1 MANGVQIGALHISLS
16 AESTAF
22 DKGMTDAGKKSKD
35 VTQEITHDTQ
45 EMSSKIGDYAAEIA
59 ASLAAAFTI
68 AYASERIK
76 EQIDYA
82 DALADVAARSNQT
95 AESLSKMEYALHF
108 QDATLQDYTAGLQK
122 LSQNMVSAS
131 EGSKEQAVIF
141 DALGIKLRDQDKQL
155 KDSGIVILEFADKL
169 ANMSNGAT
177 KTQLAMDVLGKSAG
191 PALLPFLNQGK
202 AGIEA
207 FTKQAEEMGLVVS
220 TDFSNAAGHLNDN
233 LDNLAFAATG
243 AWRVIANELTPAL
256 VDISTAFLDT
266 SNKSDGFAKT
276 LGQIATPFVR
286 FFGGVS
292 AGALA
297 GVKATGDLIGNTA
310 ALMELG
316 TKAAFESPF
325 GDQNNAKQF
334 SYVLN
339 DFSGWETYKTEMGQ
353 AKTALFGLTDAQ
365 REYAENSIW
374 ADNIMADLDVNTQKL
389 ATLAYEE
396 RKKQLI
402 EEQANKAKTV
412 ADAQKL
418 QEKQISDIAKIND
431 ALMTGIEAEKSHYDQ
446 KLLLLKT
453 AGEEAFTYAGQ
464 RNELLQKLEKEHLD
478 KMDALKIAASDKR
491 VSELLN
497 DPYIV
502 DMSSKADQSVADNA
516 ANDAFFAMVDSEL
529 VAMDAANVYKLNAQ
543 QEFNNSWLLLD
554 QDRINKVVTNG
565 DVELEAKKAQMAANV
580 SFFQNG
586 LNSMAQGQS
595 KAAKAA
601 QAIQKAQA
609 LYEIGVNTYRAAT
622 GAYAALAPIPLIGP
636 ALGVAAAGLAIAFG
650 ASMAQGVLSGG
661 SPSSVAGGAPSALP
675 SSSTD
680 IVPRSEQRAQE
691 QANMGIT
698 YIRVPLDRMMSGS
711 QLIDFIDEVRADGK
725 EFKDL
730 RFIAA

>member
-1 MANGVQIGALHISLS
+1 MANGVQIGALHVSLS

-22 DKGMTDAGKKSKD
+22 DRGMNEAGKKSKD
-35 VTQEITHDTQ
+35 VTQEIAHDAQ
-45 EMSSKIGDYAAEIA
+45 DMSAKIESYAAEIA
-59 ASLAAAFTI
+59 ASLTSAFAI

-108 QDATLQDYTAGLQK
+108 QDATLQDYTDGLQK

-131 EGSKEQAVIF
+131 EGSKEQAIIF
-141 DALGIKLRDQDKQL
+141 EALGIKLRDQDAQL
-155 KDSGIVILEFADKL
+155 KNSGDVILEFADKL

-207 FTKQAEEMGLVVS
+207 FTKKAEEMGLVVG
-220 TDFSNAAGHLNDN
+220 TDFSDASGQLNDN

-243 AWRVIANELTPAL
+243 AWRVIASQLTPAL
-256 VDISTAFLDT
+256 VDLSSALLSANENGAKQASILGNIAAAGVRAVGSVFTGAAEIGSLTVDAT
-266 SNKSDGFAKT
+266 GKLMALSD
-276 LGQIATPFVR
+276 V
-286 FFGGVS
+286 GVS
-292 AGALA
+292 AFT
-297 GVKATGDLIGNTA
+297 ATGQK
-310 ALMELG
+310 ALDARNQFGEIWKSTSVVDNYVDALG
-316 TKAAFESPF
+316 R
-325 GDQNNAKQF
+325 Q
-334 SYVLN
+334 
-339 DFSGWETYKTEMGQ
+339 KTV
-353 AKTALFGLTDAQ
+353 LFGLSEAQ
-365 REYAENSIW
+365 KEYAENSAW
-374 ADNIMADLDVNTQKL
+374 ANWVMTDLDGQTQKL
-389 ATLAYEE
+389 ATIAYEE

-402 EEQANKAKTV
+402 EEQANKAKAV
-412 ADAQKL
+412 AEAQKL
-418 QEKQISDIAKIND
+418 QEKQISDVVKVRES
-431 ALMTGIEAEKSHYDQ
+431 LMTDIEAEQSHYNQ
-446 KLLLLKT
+446 KLLLLQT
-453 AGEEAFTYAGQ
+453 ASDQAFAFEGQ
-464 RNELLQKLEKEHLD
+464 RNELMLKVKKDHLD
-478 KMDALKIAASDKR
+478 KIDALEIAASNKR

-497 DPYIV
+497 DPYFV
-502 DMSSKADQSVADNA
+502 DISSKAEQSVTDTA
-516 ANDAFFAMVDSEL
+516 ANDAFYAMVDSEL

-661 SPSSVAGGAPSALP
+661 SPSSVVGGAPSALP

-680 IVPRSEQRAQE
+680 VIPRSEQRAQE

-725 EFKDL
+725 EFRDL